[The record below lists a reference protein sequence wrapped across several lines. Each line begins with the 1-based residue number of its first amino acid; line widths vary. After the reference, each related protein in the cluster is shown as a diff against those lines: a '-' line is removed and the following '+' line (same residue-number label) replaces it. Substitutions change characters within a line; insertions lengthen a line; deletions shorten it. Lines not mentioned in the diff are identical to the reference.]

1 MTRVFDV
8 SHVPDV
14 PTTGQDG
21 VLLRAR
27 VDLDLAT
34 HAAARAEMLDA
45 VSGPGGVLVLDL
57 AGACVGAVFVSDLV
71 ALSEYAAR
79 RGTPVAV
86 VAAPPWLV
94 ALTTRLDMP
103 PLRFADTVAAAVQ
116 ALRTAIPPGT
126 PRPHRHRSRWPVDAG
141 GGPVM
146 PNAAR
151 GDRRA

>member
-8 SHVPDV
+8 SHMPDV

-21 VLLRAR
+21 VLLQAR

-34 HAAARAEMLDA
+34 HTARAEMLDA
-45 VSGPGGVLVLDL
+45 VRGPGGALVLDL
-57 AGACVGAVFVSDLV
+57 ARAFVGAVFVRDLV
-71 ALSEYAAR
+71 ALSEHAAR

-94 ALTTRLDMP
+94 TLATRLDMP

-116 ALRTAIPPGT
+116 ALRTAIPAGHPAT
-126 PRPHRHRSRWPVDAG
+126 APAPQQMASQPRAVDQ
-141 GGPVM
+141 
-146 PNAAR
+146 
-151 GDRRA
+151 